1 MKTLFYLPLEP
12 YVERYTYLMSAKDGW
27 AESKFRQLGV
37 NFKRVEGEKLGGSI
51 KCGVVLDCFGR
62 NYYSNS
68 QVNKLIKMIKAG
80 EVKDGDVVY
89 TEDFWTSGIESLFYI
104 RHMTGIDFK
113 VGCFIH
119 AQSVDDTDF
128 AWAMKEWMRP
138 IEQGYGKGYDFI
150 FTCSKILKKLCVDA
164 GVGNEKNI
172 HVVSLPYNSER
183 LKEQLE
189 KMKFKNPAEKSG
201 VIFSSRFDDEKDP
214 NFFLDLV
221 QACPDVQFKLVNPR
235 KDRPITSNPKVL
247 ERLNS
252 IVSAEGTNL
261 KIIDTSKKVKYYE
274 ALAGSEVQF
283 NCAHQDWV
291 SWTLLEAV
299 TFGCKPLYPVWKDF
313 PLELHDSKEFLYEK
327 RNLKECVEKL
337 RKLLAN
343 KKVKIPEYVV
353 KKHNQ
358 YWERVLKVMK
368 LLPQR

>member
-1 MKTLFYLPLEP
+1 
-12 YVERYTYLMSAKDGW
+12 
-27 AESKFRQLGV
+27 
-37 NFKRVEGEKLGGSI
+37 
-51 KCGVVLDCFGR
+51 
-62 NYYSNS
+62 
-68 QVNKLIKMIKAG
+68 
-80 EVKDGDVVY
+80 
-89 TEDFWTSGIESLFYI
+89 
-104 RHMTGIDFK
+104 
-113 VGCFIH
+113 
-119 AQSVDDTDF
+119 
-128 AWAMKEWMRP
+128 
-138 IEQGYGKGYDFI
+138 
-150 FTCSKILKKLCVDA
+150 
-164 GVGNEKNI
+164 
-172 HVVSLPYNSER
+172 
-183 LKEQLE
+183 
-189 KMKFKNPAEKSG
+189 MKFKNPDEKSG

-313 PLELHDSKEFLYEK
+313 PLELHNSKEFLYEK